1 MDLGAKVSSPA
12 AFGKEHLVLDIFIEA
27 LELNTHEVSN
37 GWWEAGGGAEG
48 MQKLVT
54 FFYEWDTLVSVELEP
69 VITS

>member
-12 AFGKEHLVLDIFIEA
+12 CFGKEHLVLDIFIEA
-27 LELNTHEVSN
+27 LELNMHGVSN

-54 FFYEWDTLVSVELEP
+54 FFYEWDELVSVELEP